1 METLQP
7 SPLLITGF
15 VVWVLVA
22 LSAVYWAREYVAS
35 LPEEVPR
42 IRHWPLTFR
51 TALLFTIVFGLATV
65 VVSVFHTGSSPSA
78 LVLGLVVF
86 LVPACLTDLV
96 CHRLPNVLLA
106 GAAAWG
112 TLCAAFSLFQT
123 WVVRGLVNSLGG
135 GSVPHS
141 TGEELMEWLK
151 AVGGLLWPAAV
162 IGTIMLALVLVR
174 AGLGLGDAKL
184 AVITSLWLTTISWQ
198 APFVGLFLGL
208 VLAGL
213 PSLALIILGRANL
226 RTLIPL
232 GPALTLGAWLTWAG
246 GLRA

>member
-1 METLQP
+1 
-7 SPLLITGF
+7 
-15 VVWVLVA
+15 
-22 LSAVYWAREYVAS
+22 
-35 LPEEVPR
+35 
-42 IRHWPLTFR
+42 
-51 TALLFTIVFGLATV
+51 
-65 VVSVFHTGSSPSA
+65 
-78 LVLGLVVF
+78 
-86 LVPACLTDLV
+86 
-96 CHRLPNVLLA
+96 
-106 GAAAWG
+106 
-112 TLCAAFSLFQT
+112 
-123 WVVRGLVNSLGG
+123 
-135 GSVPHS
+135 
-141 TGEELMEWLK
+141 MEWLK